1 MSREADEI
9 RRMRDKM
16 RGSRGGGAASAL
28 PWAGRADSVSKEGPQ
43 NIEVYPL
50 AAPKAASSSGA
61 EAVDWSKLPGGKPL
75 SQVLAEQQ
83 GQGRGDLVKDIF
95 GVETGPK
102 RRGSGPFGLKP
113 FGAKKPGDAPRG
125 DHGSVGV
132 KDHGSVG
139 VKWSEDVALN
149 EREAGPRSPPARL
162 DTAGSRSSSRPESRP
177 ESRQR
182 ETLMTDLDEEPL
194 EGAQQQQQQQ
204 QQQDDETQSIGR
216 RMNFSFGKKK
226 GMELLADAGD
236 GDATP
241 QVANVQP
248 AQVPIS
254 KAEPF
259 SVRKKGGMRPF

>member
-1 MSREADEI
+1 
-9 RRMRDKM
+9 MRDKM

-28 PWAGRADSVSKEGPQ
+28 PWAGRADPVSKEGPQ
-43 NIEVYPL
+43 NTEVYAL
-50 AAPKAASSSGA
+50 AGPKAAASSGA

-83 GQGRGDLVKDIF
+83 GQGKADLVKDIF
-95 GVETGPK
+95 GVETGAK

-113 FGAKKPGDAPRG
+113 FGAKRPGDAPRG
-125 DHGSVGV
+125 
-132 KDHGSVG
+132 DHGSVG

-162 DTAGSRSSSRPESRP
+162 DTACSKSSSRPESR
-177 ESRQR
+177 QK

-194 EGAQQQQQQQ
+194 EGGQQQQQQQ
-204 QQQDDETQSIGR
+204 QQQHHHHQNDEAQSVGR

-226 GMELLADAGD
+226 GVEVLADAAD
-236 GDATP
+236 EDATL
-241 QVANVQP
+241 QVPNMQP
-248 AQVPIS
+248 SQVPIS